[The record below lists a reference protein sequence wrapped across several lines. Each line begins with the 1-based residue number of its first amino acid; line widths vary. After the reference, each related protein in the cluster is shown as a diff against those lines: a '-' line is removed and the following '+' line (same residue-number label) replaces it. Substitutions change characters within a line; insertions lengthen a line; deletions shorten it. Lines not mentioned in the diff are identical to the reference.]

1 MSKRRGLPLE
11 SRMQHDSHFVDSLS
25 ERFGGSLGRLIPI
38 EEIETNPDQPRR
50 SVGDLKELAAS
61 IESKG
66 VLEPLLVRPLK
77 SGRFRIIAGERRFRA
92 ALEAGLAEVPCIE
105 LDVPDNEVME
115 IALIENLHR
124 RDLHPFEEA
133 MGYSTLAET
142 HGYTQQKIASS
153 IGKSRVSIT
162 EALSLLDI
170 PEDVREECRRADID
184 ARSVLIEIAR
194 LGDRRKMEAAIAA
207 VQEGSTRDDLRES
220 KKVAG
225 SGKIRGRTFR
235 FVYQPKDGPFK
246 LNISFAKSRVQRAEL
261 IDVLRDVIRQLEKG
275 EIEMPKRPRAEA

>member
-1 MSKRRGLPLE
+1 LK
-11 SRMQHDSHFVDSLS
+11 
-25 ERFGGSLGRLIPI
+25 
-38 EEIETNPDQPRR
+38 
-50 SVGDLKELAAS
+50 DLVAS

-66 VLEPLLVRPLK
+66 VLEPLLVRPLR

-142 HGYTQQKIASS
+142 HGYTQQKIASA

-162 EALSLLDI
+162 EALSLLEI

-184 ARSVLIEIAR
+184 ARSVLLEIAR
-194 LGDRRKMEAAIAA
+194 LEDPEKMRAAIAM
-207 VQEGSTRDDLRES
+207 VREGSTREDIRDQKKGRAGETERRRE
-220 KKVAG
+220 
-225 SGKIRGRTFR
+225 FH
-235 FVYQPKDGPFK
+235 FVYGPKDGPFR
-246 LNISFAKSRVQRAEL
+246 LNIAFHKTRVAKAEL
-261 IDVLRDVIRQLEKG
+261 IEALRGVIKQLESG
-275 EIEMPKRPRAEA
+275 ELELSRKR

>member
-11 SRMQHDSHFVDSLS
+11 SRMHHDSHFVDSLS
-25 ERFGGSLGRLIPI
+25 ERFGGALGRLIPI
-38 EEIETNPDQPRR
+38 DEIETNPEQPRR
-50 SVGDLKELAAS
+50 SVGDLKELVLS

-142 HGYTQQKIASS
+142 HGYTQQRIASA
-153 IGKSRVSIT
+153 IGKSRVSVT
-162 EALSLLDI
+162 EAMSLLEI

-184 ARSVLIEIAR
+184 ARSVLLEIAR
-194 LGDRRKMEAAIAA
+194 LGDPAKMRAAIAM
-207 VQEGSTRDDLRES
+207 VRDGLTREDLRDQKKGQASEPS
-220 KKVAG
+220 KRRA
-225 SGKIRGRTFR
+225 FQ
-235 FVYQPKDGPFK
+235 FVYSPKDGPFR
-246 LNISFAKSRVQRAEL
+246 LNIAFHKSRVGKAEL
-261 IDVLRDVIRQLEKG
+261 IDALRGVIRRLESG
-275 EIEMPKRPRAEA
+275 EIELGKK

>member
-1 MSKRRGLPLE
+1 VSKRRGLPLE

-50 SVGDLKELAAS
+50 SVGDLKELAVS

-184 ARSVLIEIAR
+184 ARSVLLEIAR
-194 LGDRRKMEAAIAA
+194 LGDPGKMRAAIAM
-207 VQEGSTRDDLRES
+207 VRQGSTREDLRDQ
-220 KKVAG
+220 KKSEGAG
-225 SGKIRGRTFR
+225 KERPRSFH
-235 FVYQPKDGPFK
+235 FVYNPKDAPYK
-246 LNISFAKSRVQRAEL
+246 LAISFEKSRVNRDEL
-261 IDVLRDVIRQLEKG
+261 IGALRAVIKQLESGTLELGK
-275 EIEMPKRPRAEA
+275 KR

>member
-1 MSKRRGLPLE
+1 VSKRRGLPLA
-11 SRMQHDSHFVDSLS
+11 SHMQHDAHFVDSLS

-38 EEIETNPDQPRR
+38 DEIETNPEQPRR

-133 MGYSTLAET
+133 MGYNSLAET
-142 HGYTQQKIASS
+142 HGYTQQRIASS
-153 IGKSRVSIT
+153 LGKSRVSIT
-162 EALSLLDI
+162 EAISLLDI
-170 PEDVREECRRADID
+170 PEDIREECRRADID
-184 ARSVLIEIAR
+184 SRSVLLEIAR
-194 LGDRRKMEAAIAA
+194 LGDPDRMRQAIAM
-207 VQEGSTRDDLRES
+207 VKGGSTREDIRDQKKGES
-220 KKVAG
+220 SEK
-225 SGKIRGRTFR
+225 GKGHFH
-235 FVYQPKDGPFK
+235 FVYNPKDAPYR
-246 LNISFAKSRVQRAEL
+246 LAISFEKTRVNKDEL
-261 IDVLRDVIRQLEKG
+261 IGALRTLLKQLESGEVKLPRKG
-275 EIEMPKRPRAEA
+275 